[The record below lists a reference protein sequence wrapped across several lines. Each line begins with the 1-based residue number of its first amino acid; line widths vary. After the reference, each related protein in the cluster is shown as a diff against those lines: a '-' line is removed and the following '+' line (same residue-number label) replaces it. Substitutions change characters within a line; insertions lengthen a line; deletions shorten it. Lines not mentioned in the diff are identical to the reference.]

1 MSSHIV
7 VFSGKLDITLWA
19 LIHLYGSKAGC
30 KIKRFRSNLSFIHL
44 FIHSLYICLL
54 CRISSFHDGTST
66 WKDVPKVCLSTMWS
80 VLLKNSLL
88 EQHKR
93 LLGHRDIFS
102 CDSCHKTFF
111 REDNLTA
118 HKIRHDR
125 SDFHQCDVCNHVFSH
140 PETLDLHKRNR
151 HDQIGKGIKRKTT
164 TIDGP
169 LIKRRTTTYDDLE
182 DSFSISIIGEQKM
195 PKFNMTS
202 TKYKV
207 TFQDLDIRGIPN
219 T

>member
-1 MSSHIV
+1 MFV
-7 VFSGKLDITLWA
+7 NNVERP
-19 LIHLYGSKAGC
+19 SK
-30 KIKRFRSNLSFIHL
+30 K
-44 FIHSLYICLL
+44 
-54 CRISSFHDGTST
+54 T
-66 WKDVPKVCLSTMWS
+66 
-80 VLLKNSLL
+80 SLL

-93 LLGHRDIFS
+93 LLGHRDICS
-102 CDSCHKTFF
+102 CDICHKTFF

-151 HDQIGKGIKRKTT
+151 HDQIGIGIQRKTT
-164 TIDGP
+164 TTDGP
-169 LIKRRTTTYDDLE
+169 LIKRRITTYYDLE

-195 PKFNMTS
+195 PKFNTTS

-219 T
+219 TCKV

>member
-1 MSSHIV
+1 MFV
-7 VFSGKLDITLWA
+7 NNVERP
-19 LIHLYGSKAGC
+19 SK
-30 KIKRFRSNLSFIHL
+30 K
-44 FIHSLYICLL
+44 
-54 CRISSFHDGTST
+54 T
-66 WKDVPKVCLSTMWS
+66 
-80 VLLKNSLL
+80 SLL

-93 LLGHRDIFS
+93 LLGHRDICS
-102 CDSCHKTFF
+102 CDICHKTFF

-151 HDQIGKGIKRKTT
+151 HDQIGIGIQRKTT
-164 TIDGP
+164 TTDGP
-169 LIKRRTTTYDDLE
+169 LIKRRITTYYDLE

-195 PKFNMTS
+195 PKFNTTS

-219 T
+219 ILKSLRLLFQSVIRNITEFMEPSDLVRTSVQCPELDFPISLPFMKLSQLNAEQFLSEI